1 MKTNKLPWL
10 LLVAVALVS
19 TAVWTA
25 RRGEPGG
32 GTARAREGGWLFP
45 ALQDPATLNAVS
57 DMTFESSAGT
67 VTVRRTPA
75 GWILPG
81 RHGYPADFDRVRSFL
96 QTLAGLKIGEPLG
109 RDPGVM
115 ERLGLAN
122 EAGAPGA
129 TNTTRITLGRTDGPP
144 VAVWQAGKWRTG
156 AAGGPDGRYVAV
168 DGEAF
173 LIADSLFSLP
183 QTSLDWMDRT
193 LLDVQSAE
201 VREVRVA
208 DPDGTAFRIFRTDA
222 QSDFTVEGLATNEV
236 PHQANISSVTSLAS
250 YLSLEDVPDPASPKL
265 EEFGLQSPAVYTLHT
280 FQGQTFTLRVGRGAA
295 DTNAFFA
302 RLSVAFTPPAPT
314 AGEPPADEVGR
325 KAWEERR
332 TAEAEAQTRLA
343 AETEKLNARLSPW
356 IFKVPS
362 YKFEQLKPGRNTWVQ
377 TREEPPSPA
386 AGDEPEPEEIAAP

>member
-1 MKTNKLPWL
+1 MKASKLPWL

-19 TAVWTA
+19 AAVWTA
-25 RRGEPGG
+25 RKEDPARGGI
-32 GTARAREGGWLFP
+32 RAREGGWLFP

-57 DMTFESSAGT
+57 DMTFESSSVT
-67 VTVRRTPA
+67 VTVKRTPA

-81 RHGYPADFDRVRSFL
+81 QHGYPADFERVRSFL
-96 QTLAGLKIGEPLG
+96 QTLAGLKIGEALG

-122 EAGAPGA
+122 EAGGPGA
-129 TNTTRITLGRTDGPP
+129 TNTTRVTLGRTDGPP

-156 AAGGPDGRYVAV
+156 AAGGPDGRYVAF

-183 QTSLDWMDRT
+183 QTSLDWVDRT

-208 DPDGTAFRIFRTDA
+208 DPDGATFRIFRADA

-250 YLSLEDVPDPASPKL
+250 YLTLEDVPDPTSPKL
-265 EEFGLQSPAVYTLHT
+265 EEFGLNSPAVYTLHT
-280 FQGQTFTLRVGRGAA
+280 FNGQAFTLRVGRGAA

-302 RLSVAFTPPAPT
+302 RLSVAFAPPAPA
-314 AGEPPADEVGR
+314 AGEPPAAEAER
-325 KAWEERR
+325 KAWEDQRA
-332 TAEAEAQTRLA
+332 AEAEARARLA

-362 YKFEQLKPGRNTWVQ
+362 YKFDNLKPGRSTWVQ

-386 AGDEPEPEEIAAP
+386 SGDEPEPEEAPEP